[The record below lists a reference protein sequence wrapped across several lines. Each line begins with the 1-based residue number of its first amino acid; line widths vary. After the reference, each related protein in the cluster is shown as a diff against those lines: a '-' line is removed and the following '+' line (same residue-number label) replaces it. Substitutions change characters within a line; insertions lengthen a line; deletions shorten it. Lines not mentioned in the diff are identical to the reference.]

1 LKRGLNI
8 LDNLF
13 GTQIFLLCLMMAGFI
28 TAKAGI
34 IDDHARSSLSDLILC
49 VFFPCTILMS
59 FLDTSLSQLSSLA
72 VILLISALTQ
82 VICFVLSKYALYR
95 KVEPE
100 QKKVLSYATIISN
113 ASFLGNPIIES
124 IYGLG
129 ALVYSA
135 VYLVPLRISL
145 WTLGIAFFSG
155 GKISVKKIIFH
166 PCIIATFLGILAM
179 LTDYAPP
186 QMVTRLAFSLGNC
199 TTPVSM
205 MVVGSVLGL
214 VKPNQVFNA
223 LALYYAFVRLIFIPL
238 LIMGLLAI
246 MGLLPVLRP
255 APIVSG
261 VSIILT
267 ATPAPVTISI
277 LANKYRSDRELAS
290 KIVFVSTLFSIVTMP
305 VFVWLLTFLP

>member
-1 LKRGLNI
+1 

-13 GTQIFLLCLMMAGFI
+13 GTQIFLLSLMLVGLLA
-28 TAKAGI
+28 AKAGI
-34 IDDHARSSLSDLILC
+34 IDDHARSAISDLILC

-72 VILLISALTQ
+72 LIFLISVLTQ
-82 VICFVLSKYALYR
+82 VICYVLSKYVLYR
-95 KVEPE
+95 KVEQE

-135 VYLVPLRISL
+135 VYIVPLRISL
-145 WTLGIAFFSG
+145 WSLGVAFFSE
-155 GKISVKKIIFH
+155 GKINVKKIVFH

-179 LTDYAPP
+179 LTEFTPP
-186 QMVTRLAFSLGNC
+186 PMVSRIALSLGNC

-205 MVVGSVLGL
+205 MVIGSVLGL
-214 VKPNQVFNA
+214 VKPKQVFTK
-223 LALYYAFVRLIFIPL
+223 LTLYYAFVRLIFIPL
-238 LIMGLLAI
+238 FIMGLLVI
-246 MGLLPVLRP
+246 MGLLKILHP

-261 VSIILT
+261 VSIILA
-267 ATPAPVTISI
+267 ATPAPVTTSI
-277 LANKYRSDRELAS
+277 LATKYGSDRELAS
-290 KIVFVSTLFSIVTMP
+290 KIVFVSTLLSIATMP
-305 VFVWLLTFLP
+305 VFVWLLTFLR

>member
-1 LKRGLNI
+1 ML
-8 LDNLF
+8 
-13 GTQIFLLCLMMAGFI
+13 TGFV

-34 IDDHARSSLSDLILC
+34 IDDHTRSSMSDLILC

-59 FLDTSLSQLSSLA
+59 FLDTSLSQLSSLG
-72 VILLISALTQ
+72 VIFLISALTQ
-82 VICFVLSKYALYR
+82 VICFMLSRYVLYR
-95 KVEPE
+95 RVEPE

-155 GKISVKKIIFH
+155 GKISLKKIVLH
-166 PCIIATFLGILAM
+166 PCIIATFLGILSM
-179 LTDYAPP
+179 LTDFTPP
-186 QMVTRLAFSLGNC
+186 PLVSRLAISLGNC

-214 VKPNQVFNA
+214 VKPKQVFTT
-223 LALYYAFVRLIFIPL
+223 LTLYYAFVRLILVPV
-238 LIMGLLAI
+238 LIFGLLKI
-246 MGLLPVLRP
+246 FRP
-255 APIVSG
+255 AQIVSG

-267 ATPAPVTISI
+267 ATPAPVTVSI
-277 LANKYRSDRELAS
+277 LANKYGSDRELAS
-290 KIVFVSTLFSIVTMP
+290 KIVFVSTLLSIATIP
-305 VFVWLLTFLP
+305 VFVRLLAFLR